1 MSEFRG
7 FTSGS
12 CNFVER
18 VFYLAVALCVFYG
31 IGL

>member
-7 FTSGS
+7 FMSVRVILG
-12 CNFVER
+12 ER
-18 VFYLAVALCVFYG
+18 VFYLGVALCVFYG